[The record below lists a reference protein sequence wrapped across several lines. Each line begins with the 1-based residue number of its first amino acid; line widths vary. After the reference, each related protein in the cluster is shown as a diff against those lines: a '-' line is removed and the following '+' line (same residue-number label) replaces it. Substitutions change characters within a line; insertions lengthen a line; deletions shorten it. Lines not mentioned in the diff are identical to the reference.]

1 MGTKSIIKKKN
12 MSVEIRNDKWKNL
25 FEKQSSKTTTAI
37 TNEALIDSY
46 YFIFDCSLNVI
57 SFMNAA
63 FSTITGYSASTF
75 TVEDLISNIHSDDQP
90 YFFECEDK
98 DLQFNNNLRFNE
110 HFNYLYSYTYRLR
123 IKDKSYIT
131 IRQTCQALEVS
142 NQGDLTKTLV
152 IHQRINDYAERPVN
166 DRRIYDKSRNI
177 YLDTENCYKLTKR
190 ELEILELVKD
200 GLNSTEIADKLC
212 TSKYTIDTHR
222 KNILN
227 KTNSNNFIDLI
238 RKLSQ

>member
-1 MGTKSIIKKKN
+1 

-90 YFFECEDK
+90 YFFECEE
-98 DLQFNNNLRFNE
+98 R
-110 HFNYLYSYTYRLR
+110 TYNSR
-123 IKDKSYIT
+123 T
-131 IRQTCQALEVS
+131 ICVLMS
-142 NQGDLTKTLV
+142 TLIICIV
-152 IHQRINDYAERPVN
+152 IP
-166 DRRIYDKSRNI
+166 
-177 YLDTENCYKLTKR
+177 
-190 ELEILELVKD
+190 
-200 GLNSTEIADKLC
+200 IAC
-212 TSKYTIDTHR
+212 A
-222 KNILN
+222 
-227 KTNSNNFIDLI
+227 
-238 RKLSQ
+238 